1 MKKGDQ
7 MGLAKKVVIA
17 STASL
22 LLCAGMTGSAVAE
35 VTPSERTEDAASSA
49 SAVTEDTDI
58 NDPAD
63 YVEGVET
70 PVSERSPS
78 RCDGPQTWISIT
90 SKSAYHVPAWW
101 NGTKYK
107 DGPGGTMSVSVTKS
121 GTISAEMTVGAEAE
135 MSGVIASAKV
145 SVSGKIGASVGITTG
160 HTYSHDIGKKKYGH
174 LQYGSWGYKV
184 SWTKYRTK
192 GNGCGAGTV
201 IASGKASLPTK
212 EVGWKYW
219 ETSS

>member
-1 MKKGDQ
+1 
-7 MGLAKKVVIA
+7 MGIARKVVIA
-17 STASL
+17 SAASM
-22 LLCAGMTGSAVAE
+22 LLCIGMTGTAVAE
-35 VTPSERTEDAASSA
+35 SSQSGKTADATSPDPVVNEDA
-49 SAVTEDTDI
+49 DI

-63 YVEGVET
+63 YIEGVET
-70 PVSERSPS
+70 PVSEKSPT

-121 GTISAEMTVGAEAE
+121 GTISAEMTVGSEAE
-135 MSGVIASAKV
+135 MNAVIAKAKV

-184 SWTKYRTK
+184 SWKKYRAQ

-201 IASGKASLPTK
+201 IASGKATLPTK